1 MGKRKKSYTFS
12 KSSFIKGMQCEKQLY
27 LYKNHYNWRDPISEE
42 KQAVF
47 TRGTNVGKLA
57 QELFPDGIDL
67 SPSNPFLYEQAAK
80 LTQEKI
86 AAGEKVMYEP
96 SFIYD
101 EILVAVD
108 ILVKE
113 GRSWHIY
120 EVKSSTS
127 ISDTYILDAA
137 VQYYVLRNSGLNI
150 KDVSIIYMNNQ
161 YIRQGELDIHHLF
174 TIESVLDLIEE
185 LQDMIPGK
193 IGRFREVLEHKKI
206 PDIAIGPHCNDPY
219 PCSFL
224 GYCWKDIPEYSVFNI
239 SGLKSDKKFELFNSG
254 IIQIEDIPDGF
265 KLSDNQRIQV
275 DGHKYKKTVIDRAGL
290 NEFMETVDF
299 PLYFMDFET
308 FMPAVPLYDNSRP
321 YQQIPFQYALYYQK
335 NKKAELEYC
344 DFLGS
349 PEKDARKPL
358 IESLLFNTK
367 SKGDIIVYNKSFEIT
382 RLKEIARDFPEYA
395 SDIEERIERIKDL
408 MLPFQ
413 KKYYYKPE
421 MMGSYSIKNVLP
433 ALVPDLSYDGLPVSD
448 GGMAMIA
455 YESLLYETDP
465 DKIDSIRKNLLEY
478 CKMDTYAMVRIWNV
492 LKNVLKK

>member
-1 MGKRKKSYTFS
+1 MKSYMLS
-12 KSSFIKGMQCEKQLY
+12 KSSFIKGIQCEKQLY
-27 LYKNHYNWRDPISEE
+27 LYKHFYKLRDPISEE
-42 KQAVF
+42 QQAIF

-57 QELFPDGIDL
+57 QDLFPGGVDL
-67 SPSNPFLYEQAAK
+67 SPANPFQYEKAAK

-86 AAGEKVMYEP
+86 QSGVNIFYEP

-101 EILVAVD
+101 ELLVAVD
-108 ILVKE
+108 ILVKQKNKCY
-113 GRSWHIY
+113 IY

-127 ISDTYILDAA
+127 VSDTYIMDAA
-137 VQYYVLRNSGLNI
+137 VQYYVLRNSGLDI

-161 YIRQGELDIHHLF
+161 YVRQGELDIHQLF
-174 TIESVLDLIEE
+174 TIDSVLDLVEE
-185 LQDMIPGK
+185 LQDMIPER
-193 IGRFREVLEHKKI
+193 ISTFKKLLKSKSI
-206 PDIAIGPHCNDPY
+206 PDIKIGPHCNDPY

-254 IIQIEDIPDGF
+254 IVHIENIPDDF
-265 KLSDNQRIQV
+265 KLSDNQRLQV
-275 DGHKYKKTVIDRAGL
+275 DVHKNKETVIDRAGL
-290 NEFMETVDF
+290 KEFMDSVDY

-335 NKKAELEYC
+335 NKKSELEFFE
-344 DFLGS
+344 FLGR
-349 PEKDARKPL
+349 PEADARVPFV
-358 IESLLFNTK
+358 ESLLNNTK
-367 SKGDIIVYNKSFEIT
+367 RKGDIIVYNKSFEIT
-382 RLKEIARDFPEYA
+382 RLKEIARDFPDYA
-395 SDIEERIERIKDL
+395 DDIEERIDRIKDL

-433 ALVPDLSYDGLPVSD
+433 ALVPELSYDGMTVAD

-465 DKIDSIRKNLLEY
+465 DKINAIRKNLLEY
-478 CKMDTYAMVRIWNV
+478 CRMDTYAMVRIWEE
-492 LKNVLKK
+492 LLRTSY

>member
-1 MGKRKKSYTFS
+1 MLS
-12 KSSFIKGMQCEKQLY
+12 KSSFIKGIQCEKQLY
-27 LYKNHYNWRDPISEE
+27 LYKHFYKLRDPISEE
-42 KQAVF
+42 QQAIF

-57 QELFPDGIDL
+57 QDLFPGGVDL
-67 SPSNPFLYEQAAK
+67 SPANPFQYEKAAK

-86 AAGEKVMYEP
+86 QSGVNIFYEP

-101 EILVAVD
+101 ELLVAVD
-108 ILVKE
+108 ILVKQKNKCY
-113 GRSWHIY
+113 IY

-127 ISDTYILDAA
+127 VSDTYIMDAA
-137 VQYYVLRNSGLNI
+137 VQYYVLRNSGLDI

-161 YIRQGELDIHHLF
+161 YVRQGELDIHQLF
-174 TIESVLDLIEE
+174 TIDSVLDLVEE
-185 LQDMIPGK
+185 LQDMIPER
-193 IGRFREVLEHKKI
+193 ISTFKKLLKSKSI
-206 PDIAIGPHCNDPY
+206 PDIKIGPHCNDPY

-254 IIQIEDIPDGF
+254 IVHIENIPDDF
-265 KLSDNQRIQV
+265 KLSDNQRLQV
-275 DGHKYKKTVIDRAGL
+275 DVHKNKETVIDRAGL
-290 NEFMETVDF
+290 KEFMDSVDY

-335 NKKAELEYC
+335 NKKSELEFFE
-344 DFLGS
+344 FLGR
-349 PEKDARKPL
+349 PEADARVPFV
-358 IESLLFNTK
+358 ESLLNNTK
-367 SKGDIIVYNKSFEIT
+367 RKGDIIVYNKSFEIT
-382 RLKEIARDFPEYA
+382 RLKEIARDFPDYA
-395 SDIEERIERIKDL
+395 DDIEERIDRIKDL

-433 ALVPDLSYDGLPVSD
+433 ALVPELSYDGMTVAD

-465 DKIDSIRKNLLEY
+465 DKINAIRKNLLEY
-478 CKMDTYAMVRIWNV
+478 CRMDTYAMVRIWEE
-492 LKNVLKK
+492 LLRTSY

>member
-1 MGKRKKSYTFS
+1 MKSYTLS
-12 KSSFIKGMQCEKQLY
+12 KSSFIKGIQCEKQLY
-27 LYKNHYNWRDPISEE
+27 LYKHFYKLRDPISEE
-42 KQAVF
+42 QQAIF

-57 QELFPDGIDL
+57 QDLFPGGVDL
-67 SPSNPFLYEQAAK
+67 SPANPFQYEKAAK
-80 LTQEKI
+80 LTQERI
-86 AAGEKVMYEP
+86 QSGVKVFYEP

-101 EILVAVD
+101 ELLVAVD
-108 ILVKE
+108 ILVKQ
-113 GRSWHIY
+113 RNKWHIN

-127 ISDTYILDAA
+127 ISDTYLMDAA
-137 VQYYVLRNSGLNI
+137 VQYYVLRNSGLDI

-161 YIRQGELDIHHLF
+161 YVKRGELDIHQLF
-174 TIESVLDLIEE
+174 TIESVFDLIEE
-185 LQDMIPGK
+185 LQDMIPERISSFK
-193 IGRFREVLEHKKI
+193 KVLKSKSI
-206 PDIAIGPHCNDPY
+206 PDIKIGPQCNDPY

-254 IIQIEDIPDGF
+254 IVHIEDIPDEF
-265 KLSDNQRIQV
+265 KLSDNQRLQV
-275 DGHKYKKTVIDRAGL
+275 DVHKNKKTVIDKTGL
-290 NEFMETVDF
+290 KEFMDSVRY

-335 NKKAELEYC
+335 NKKSELEYYE
-344 DFLGS
+344 FLGS
-349 PEKDARKPL
+349 PEIDARVL
-358 IESLLFNTK
+358 FIESLLNNTK
-367 SKGDIIVYNKSFEIT
+367 RKGDILVYNKSFEIT

-395 SDIEERIERIKDL
+395 EDIEERIERIKDL

-433 ALVPDLSYDGLPVSD
+433 ALVPDLSYDVMPVAD

-455 YESLLYETDP
+455 YESLLYEADLA
-465 DKIDSIRKNLLEY
+465 KIDAIRKNLLEY
-478 CKMDTYAMVRIWNV
+478 CKMDTYAMVRIWGELEKV
-492 LKNVLKK
+492 FKM

>member
-1 MGKRKKSYTFS
+1 MKSYMLS
-12 KSSFIKGMQCEKQLY
+12 KSSFIKGIQCEKQLY
-27 LYKNHYNWRDPISEE
+27 LYKHFYKLRDPISEE
-42 KQAVF
+42 QQAIF

-57 QELFPDGIDL
+57 QDLFPGGVDL
-67 SPSNPFLYEQAAK
+67 SPANPFQYEKAAK

-86 AAGEKVMYEP
+86 QSGVNIFYEP

-101 EILVAVD
+101 ELLVAVD
-108 ILVKE
+108 ILVKQKNKCY
-113 GRSWHIY
+113 IY

-127 ISDTYILDAA
+127 VSDTYIMDAA
-137 VQYYVLRNSGLNI
+137 VQYYVLRNSGLDI

-161 YIRQGELDIHHLF
+161 YVRQGELDIHQLF
-174 TIESVLDLIEE
+174 TIDSVLDLVEE
-185 LQDMIPGK
+185 LQDMIPER
-193 IGRFREVLEHKKI
+193 ISTFKKLLKSKSI
-206 PDIAIGPHCNDPY
+206 PDIKIGPHCNDPY

-254 IIQIEDIPDGF
+254 IVHIESIPDDF
-265 KLSDNQRIQV
+265 KLSDNQRLQV
-275 DGHKYKKTVIDRAGL
+275 DVHKNKKTAIDKAGL
-290 NEFMETVDF
+290 KEFMDSVEY

-335 NKKAELEYC
+335 NKKSELEFFE
-344 DFLGS
+344 FLGR
-349 PEKDARKPL
+349 PEADARVPFV
-358 IESLLFNTK
+358 ESLLNNTK
-367 SKGDIIVYNKSFEIT
+367 RKGDIIVYNKSFEIT
-382 RLKEIARDFPEYA
+382 RLKEIARDFPDYA
-395 SDIEERIERIKDL
+395 DDIEERIDRIKDL

-433 ALVPDLSYDGLPVSD
+433 ALVPELSYDGMTVAD

-465 DKIDSIRKNLLEY
+465 DKINAIRKNLLEY
-478 CKMDTYAMVRIWNV
+478 CRMDTYAMVRIWEE
-492 LKNVLKK
+492 LLRTSY

>member
-1 MGKRKKSYTFS
+1 MKSYTLS
-12 KSSFIKGMQCEKQLY
+12 KSSFIKGIQCEKQLY
-27 LYKNHYNWRDPISEE
+27 LYKHFYKLRDPISEE
-42 KQAVF
+42 QQAIF

-57 QELFPDGIDL
+57 QNLFPGGVDL
-67 SPSNPFLYEQAAK
+67 SPSNPFQYEKAAK

-86 AAGEKVMYEP
+86 QSGVKVFYEP

-101 EILVAVD
+101 ELLVAVD
-108 ILVKE
+108 ILVWQKNK
-113 GRSWHIY
+113 WHIY

-127 ISDTYILDAA
+127 ISDTYIMDAA
-137 VQYYVLRNSGLNI
+137 VQYYVLRNSGLDI

-161 YIRQGELDIHHLF
+161 YVRQGDLDINQLF

-185 LQDMIPGK
+185 LQDMIPER
-193 IGRFREVLEHKKI
+193 ISAFKKLLKSKSI
-206 PDIAIGPHCNDPY
+206 PDISIGPHCNDPY

-239 SGLKSDKKFELFNSG
+239 SGLKTDKKFEFFNSG
-254 IIQIEDIPDGF
+254 IVHIEDIPDEF
-265 KLSDNQRIQV
+265 KLSDNQRLQV
-275 DGHKYKKTVIDRAGL
+275 DVHKNKKTVIDKTGL
-290 NEFMETVDF
+290 KEFMDLVRY

-335 NKKAELEYC
+335 NKKSELEFFE
-344 DFLGS
+344 FLGS
-349 PEKDARKPL
+349 PEADARVRF
-358 IESLLFNTK
+358 IESLLNNTK
-367 SKGDIIVYNKSFEIT
+367 RKGDIIVYNKSFEIT
-382 RLKEIARDFPEYA
+382 RLKEIARDFPDYA
-395 SDIEERIERIKDL
+395 DDIEERIDRIKDL

-433 ALVPDLSYDGLPVSD
+433 ALVPMLSYDGMPVAD

-465 DKIDSIRKNLLEY
+465 DKIDAIRKNLLEY
-478 CKMDTYAMVRIWNV
+478 CKMDTYAMVRIWEE
-492 LKNVLKK
+492 LLRTSY

>member
-1 MGKRKKSYTFS
+1 MKSYTLS
-12 KSSFIKGMQCEKQLY
+12 KSSFIKGIQCEKQLY
-27 LYKNHYNWRDPISEE
+27 LYKHFYKLRDPISEE
-42 KQAVF
+42 QQAIF

-57 QELFPDGIDL
+57 QDLFPGGADL
-67 SPSNPFLYEQAAK
+67 SPANQFQYEKAAK

-86 AAGEKVMYEP
+86 QSGVKVFYEP

-101 EILVAVD
+101 ELLVAVD
-108 ILVKE
+108 ILVKQ
-113 GRSWHIY
+113 RNKWHIY

-127 ISDTYILDAA
+127 ISDTYIMDAA
-137 VQYYVLRNSGLNI
+137 VQYYVLRNSGLDI

-161 YIRQGELDIHHLF
+161 YVRQGELDINQLF

-185 LQDMIPGK
+185 LQDMIPEWIITFK
-193 IGRFREVLEHKKI
+193 KVLKSKSI
-206 PDIAIGPHCNDPY
+206 PDIKIGPQCNDPY

-224 GYCWKDIPEYSVFNI
+224 GYCWKDIPQYSVFNI

-254 IIQIEDIPDGF
+254 VVHIENIPDEY
-265 KLSDNQRIQV
+265 KLSDKQRLQV
-275 DGHKYKKTVIDRAGL
+275 DVHKNRKTIIDKDGL
-290 NEFMETVDF
+290 KEFMDTIKYL
-299 PLYFMDFET
+299 LYFMDFET

-335 NKKAELEYC
+335 DRKSGLEYYE
-344 DFLGS
+344 FLGS
-349 PEKDARKPL
+349 PESDARIPF
-358 IESLLFNTK
+358 IESLLQNTK
-367 SKGDIIVYNKSFEIT
+367 RKGDILVYNKSFEIT
-382 RLKEIARDFPEYA
+382 RLKEIVRDFPEYA
-395 SDIEERIERIKDL
+395 DDIEERIERIKDL

-433 ALVPDLSYDGLPVSD
+433 ALVPDLSYEGMPVAD

-465 DKIDSIRKNLLEY
+465 DKIESIRKNLLEY
-478 CKMDTYAMVRIWNV
+478 CKMDTYAMVRIWRE
-492 LKNVLKK
+492 LESIK

>member
-1 MGKRKKSYTFS
+1 MKSYTLS
-12 KSSFIKGMQCEKQLY
+12 KSSFIKGIQCEKQLY
-27 LYKNHYNWRDPISEE
+27 LYKHHYDWRDPISEE
-42 KQAVF
+42 QQAVF

-57 QELFPDGIDL
+57 QNLFPGGVDL
-67 SPSNPFLYEQAAK
+67 SPANPFQYEKAAK
-80 LTQEKI
+80 ITQEKI
-86 AAGEKVMYEP
+86 QSGVKVFYEP

-101 EILVAVD
+101 ELLVAVD
-108 ILVKE
+108 ILVKQ
-113 GRSWHIY
+113 RNKWHIY

-127 ISDTYILDAA
+127 ISDTYIMDAA
-137 VQYYVLRNSGLNI
+137 VQYYVLRNSGLDI

-161 YIRQGELDIHHLF
+161 YVRQGELDINQLF

-185 LQDMIPGK
+185 LQDMIPER
-193 IGRFREVLEHKKI
+193 ISAFKKLLKSKSI
-206 PDIAIGPHCNDPY
+206 PDISIGPQCNDPY

-254 IIQIEDIPDGF
+254 IVHIEDIPDEF
-265 KLSDNQRIQV
+265 KLSDNQRLQV
-275 DGHKYKKTVIDRAGL
+275 DVHKNKKTVIDKVGL
-290 NEFMETVDF
+290 KEFMDSVKY

-321 YQQIPFQYALYYQK
+321 YQHIPFQYALYYQK
-335 NKKAELEYC
+335 DKKSEPEYYE
-344 DFLGS
+344 FLGS
-349 PEKDARKPL
+349 PEVDARIPF
-358 IESLLFNTK
+358 IENLLTNTK
-367 SKGDIIVYNKSFEIT
+367 RKGDIIVYNKTFEIT
-382 RLKEIARDFPEYA
+382 RLKEIARDFPDYA
-395 SDIEERIERIKDL
+395 DDIEERIERIKDL

-433 ALVPDLSYDGLPVSD
+433 ALVPDLSYDGLTVAD

-465 DKIDSIRKNLLEY
+465 DKIEDIRKNLLEY
-478 CKMDTYAMVRIWNV
+478 CKLDSYAMVRIWDV
-492 LKNVLKK
+492 LRKVIDK

>member
-1 MGKRKKSYTFS
+1 MKSYMLS
-12 KSSFIKGMQCEKQLY
+12 KSSFIKGIQCEKQLY
-27 LYKNHYNWRDPISEE
+27 LYKHFYKLRDPISEE
-42 KQAVF
+42 QQAIF

-57 QELFPDGIDL
+57 HDLFPGGVDF
-67 SPSNPFLYEQAAK
+67 SPANPFQYEKAAK

-86 AAGEKVMYEP
+86 QSGVNIFYEP

-101 EILVAVD
+101 ELLVAVD
-108 ILVKE
+108 ILVKQKNKCY
-113 GRSWHIY
+113 IY

-127 ISDTYILDAA
+127 VSDTYIMDAA
-137 VQYYVLRNSGLNI
+137 VQYYVLRNSGLEI

-161 YIRQGELDIHHLF
+161 YVRQGELDIHQLF

-185 LQDMIPGK
+185 LQDMIPER
-193 IGRFREVLEHKKI
+193 ISAFKKLLKTKSI
-206 PDIAIGPHCNDPY
+206 PDIKIGPQCNDPY

-254 IIQIEDIPDGF
+254 IVHIENIPDDF
-265 KLSDNQRIQV
+265 KLSDNQRLQV
-275 DGHKYKKTVIDRAGL
+275 DVHKNKETVIDRAGL
-290 NEFMETVDF
+290 KEFMDSVDY

-335 NKKAELEYC
+335 NKKSELEFFE
-344 DFLGS
+344 FLGR
-349 PEKDARKPL
+349 PEADARVPFV
-358 IESLLFNTK
+358 ESLLNNTK
-367 SKGDIIVYNKSFEIT
+367 RKGDIIVYNKSFEIT
-382 RLKEIARDFPEYA
+382 RLKEIARDFPDYA
-395 SDIEERIERIKDL
+395 DDIEERIDRIKDL

-433 ALVPDLSYDGLPVSD
+433 ALVPELSYDGMTVAD

-465 DKIDSIRKNLLEY
+465 DKINAIRKNLLEY
-478 CKMDTYAMVRIWNV
+478 CRMDTYAMVRIWEE
-492 LKNVLKK
+492 LLRTSY